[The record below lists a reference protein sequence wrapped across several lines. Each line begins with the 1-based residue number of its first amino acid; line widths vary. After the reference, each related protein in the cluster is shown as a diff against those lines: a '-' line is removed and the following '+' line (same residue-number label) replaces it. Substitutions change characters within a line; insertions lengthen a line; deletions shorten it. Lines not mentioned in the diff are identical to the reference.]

1 MIKITYENGQEEQFW
16 DLNDL
21 LYRKLYDGSID
32 FHLVT
37 ETFVH
42 TLQVKEQ
49 QARIQQ
55 SEAEIIAVYASGHAY
70 NLNIQ
75 EEAKQDL
82 AKRYL
87 VNYGNLNDKFRE
99 KLQQEVAESNIN
111 IDGSNGFGDLY
122 YRQGVKENG

>member
-1 MIKITYENGQEEQFW
+1 MIKITYENGQEERFG
-16 DLNDL
+16 DLNEF

-32 FHLVT
+32 FHHVM

-42 TLQVKEQ
+42 TLQVKER

-55 SEAEIIAVYASGHAY
+55 GEAELIAVYASGHAY
-70 NLNIQ
+70 NLHIP

-99 KLQQEVAESNIN
+99 ELQQEAEERNVN

-122 YRQGVKENG
+122 KTKG

>member
-1 MIKITYENGQEEQFW
+1 MIKITYENGQEERFW
-16 DLNDL
+16 DFNEL

-32 FHLVT
+32 FHHVT

-42 TLQVKEQ
+42 TLQVREQ

-55 SEAEIIAVYASGHAY
+55 GEAEIIAVYASGHAY
-70 NLNIQ
+70 NLNIP

-87 VNYGNLNDKFRE
+87 VNYGNLNDKFRKE
-99 KLQQEVAESNIN
+99 LQQEVAERNIN
-111 IDGSNGFGDLY
+111 IDGNNGFGDLY
-122 YRQGVKENG
+122 KRGSEK